1 MANAATNNALSGIV
15 SADEAMLLSLAESI
29 VMRLQSM
36 VMAGDVYVYA
46 LGRDTNEILRLS
58 KDMALRDF
66 GIGLEK
72 KPTDGDRRNLIE
84 EAKQLIAGDMLD
96 MADIF
101 LIQESRNLKAVRA
114 QLEFRMRKKREDKIK
129 ESMMLQQQ
137 NAQVQQQSAM
147 MTEEEK
153 RKTMAAE
160 FQLKAQLLELEYRLK
175 GELAAQEQGHR
186 STEGNANRAIQAAGV
201 LSNAQVAANAS
212 NAEADVEEE
221 EEDIMPM
228 PMA

>member
-1 MANAATNNALSGIV
+1 
-15 SADEAMLLSLAESI
+15 
-29 VMRLQSM
+29 
-36 VMAGDVYVYA
+36 
-46 LGRDTNEILRLS
+46 
-58 KDMALRDF
+58 
-66 GIGLEK
+66 
-72 KPTDGDRRNLIE
+72 
-84 EAKQLIAGDMLD
+84 
-96 MADIF
+96 
-101 LIQESRNLKAVRA
+101 
-114 QLEFRMRKKREDKIK
+114 MRKKREDKIK

-160 FQLKAQLLELEYRLK
+160 FQLKAQLLELEYRLR

-212 NAEADVEEE
+212 NAEAEVEEE